1 MERQLLE
8 LKTAAPIVDW
18 PITNESNGNLWGE
31 GGGEPGGWDRVK
43 NDDQAISFDSLPEA
57 ASGNN
62 TAPSPVAG
70 TRRKK
75 PSLYSRNTRPR
86 RLQSAPE

>member
-1 MERQLLE
+1 MNQMG
-8 LKTAAPIVDW
+8 IY
-18 PITNESNGNLWGE
+18 E

-62 TAPSPVAG
+62 TAESRGGNEKKETFALLTQYSAETPAVGAG
-70 TRRKK
+70 MIHRG
-75 PSLYSRNTRPR
+75 SREQTATDTTLP
-86 RLQSAPE
+86 PERIY